1 MILSPRSGGSVPPE
15 LGKWS
20 PVVMAR
26 AACMWLPENV
36 AELCLQV
43 EQHSQF
49 EGEIA
54 GRGGT
59 GKQRQAELLE
69 FQASL
74 VYLC

>member
-1 MILSPRSGGSVPPE
+1 
-15 LGKWS
+15 
-20 PVVMAR
+20 MAP
-26 AACMWLPENV
+26 ATCMWLSENV